1 MGRTEY
7 QITYIYK
14 GQTIT
19 WELWALTEFEARQ
32 VFDIKMR
39 KEKHEMDKIRIIK
52 VRSLTKEERTSW

>member
-19 WELWALTEFEARQ
+19 WELWALTKFEATE
-32 VFDIKMR
+32 VFDMKMR
-39 KEKHEMDKIRIIK
+39 KEKHNMDKLRIIK
-52 VRSLTKEERTSW
+52 VREMEKDNG

>member
-19 WELWALTEFEARQ
+19 WELWALTKFEATE
-32 VFDIKMR
+32 VFDMKMR
-39 KEKHEMDKIRIIK
+39 KEKTNMDKLRIIK
-52 VRSLTKEERTSW
+52 VREME

>member
-19 WELWALTEFEARQ
+19 WELWALTKFEATE
-32 VFDIKMR
+32 VFDMKMR
-39 KEKHEMDKIRIIK
+39 KEKHNMDKLRIIK
-52 VRSLTKEERTSW
+52 VRGMEKDNG